1 MRFRI
6 VRNFCVFYT
15 GEGLDLFASD
25 GVICGTVGKRKS
37 DAREVVC

>member
-25 GVICGTVGKRKS
+25 GVICGTVKRERATLEK
-37 DAREVVC
+37 